1 MDDKR
6 QFLKL
11 LSPVRRQLR
20 LARVFTAA
28 QYGLASAGAGFVAVL
43 LLARMVVFPY
53 YIEAAIVCSVL
64 AFLSLFLVCVR
75 RLPDWKEAAALY
87 NSYVPEDR
95 VLSAHSFH
103 GREGAIEKLLLV
115 EAISYMKREQDRVLS
130 RKKKYPFTKWLAAGL
145 LLAAAAVSLEQ
156 FPNKKIELAEK
167 RQTELAAIKKVEE
180 AVAEQ
185 MKKEKNPLAKKELE
199 ELMKELEKARSP
211 EEALK
216 AIDRKRKELALKELK
231 EKEKTAELESL
242 INELKEAG
250 LENLASS
257 IREKDVEKAL
267 AEIRKLSN
275 NGERRTPAQ
284 SAAMKK
290 LAGADSALSEE
301 QLGRLRKK
309 LEETFQADND
319 SKLLASVQDT
329 LTKQG
334 QKLQNEMAANGI
346 STNGFAMETQN
357 VSPDGQTPSTGSQ
370 GENPPVTSG
379 ASGNQSGSSPN
390 NGSKPGSGPENGSGN
405 GTGTGTENGS
415 GQGSGP
421 SSPPGQGNGSGN
433 GIGTGQGGNPG
444 KGAGLG
450 QGAQEFLTVPEKI
463 GGNIQV
469 EADFGK
475 LGEGGASEFESDW
488 PVQRGTIRP
497 YEEVYGEYAAANRNS
512 LDRVKLPGG
521 LENIVKNYFSD
532 LDPEK
537 E

>member
-20 LARVFTAA
+20 LARVFTAV
-28 QYGLASAGAGFVAVL
+28 QYGLASAGAGYVAVL

-53 YIEAAIVCSVL
+53 YVAAAIVCSVL
-64 AFLSLFLVCVR
+64 AFLSVFLVSVR
-75 RLPDWKEAAALY
+75 HFPGWKEAAALY

-103 GREGAIEKLLLV
+103 GREGAIEKLLLA
-115 EAISYMKREQDRVLS
+115 EAITYMKREQDRVLS
-130 RKKKYPFTKWLAAGL
+130 RKKKYPITKWFAAGL
-145 LLAAAAVSLEQ
+145 LLAAAAVSLGQ

-167 RQTELAAIKKVEE
+167 RQTELAAIKKAEE
-180 AVAEQ
+180 AVAEK
-185 MKKEKNPLAKKELE
+185 MKKEKDPLAQKELE

-231 EKEKTAELESL
+231 EREKTSELESL

-257 IREKDVEKAL
+257 IAEKDVEKAL
-267 AEIRKLSN
+267 EEIRRLSK
-275 NGERRTPAQ
+275 NGEQRTPAQ
-284 SAAMKK
+284 SAALKK

-301 QLGRLRKK
+301 QLAKLRKK
-309 LEETFQADND
+309 LEETFQAEND
-319 SKLLASVQDT
+319 TKVLASVQDT

-334 QKLQNEMAANGI
+334 QKMQSEMAANGL
-346 STNGFAMETQN
+346 STDGFAMGTQN

-370 GENPPVTSG
+370 GKNDPVNNG
-379 ASGNQSGSSPN
+379 ATGNQSGSSPN
-390 NGSKPGSGPENGSGN
+390 TGSTPGNGPENGNGN
-405 GTGTGTENGS
+405 GSGTGVGNGA
-415 GQGSGP
+415 GQGSGSG
-421 SSPPGQGNGSGN
+421 SSPGQGNGSGTGN
-433 GIGTGQGGNPG
+433 GTGQGGNAG

-463 GGNIQV
+463 GGNTTV

-475 LGEGGASEFESDW
+475 LGEGGSSQFESDG

-497 YEEVYGEYAAANRNS
+497 YEEVYGEYAAAYRNS